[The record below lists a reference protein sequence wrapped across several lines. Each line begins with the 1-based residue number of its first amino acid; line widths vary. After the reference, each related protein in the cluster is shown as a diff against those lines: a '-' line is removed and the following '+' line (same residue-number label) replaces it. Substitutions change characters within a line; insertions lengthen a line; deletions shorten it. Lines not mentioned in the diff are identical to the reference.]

1 MHERQHESKENACRD
16 LECKLLFFFPFTRVF
31 SLILH
36 SKQSISNPN
45 NHNQLVV
52 IFKLSLVQKKIN
64 KSMQHVL

>member
-1 MHERQHESKENACRD
+1 MKGNMNQKKMLVKIWSANYC
-16 LECKLLFFFPFTRVF
+16 FFFPFTRVF

-45 NHNQLVV
+45 NHNQLVA

-64 KSMQHVL
+64 KSVQHAL